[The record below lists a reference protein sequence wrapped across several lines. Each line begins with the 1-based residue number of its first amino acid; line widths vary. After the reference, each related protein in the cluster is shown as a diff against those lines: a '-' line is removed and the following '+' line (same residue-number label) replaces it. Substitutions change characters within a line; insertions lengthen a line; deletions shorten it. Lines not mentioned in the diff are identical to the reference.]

1 MRRANYALPLDR
13 LVWLW
18 FLRGVAL
25 VALGGAS
32 MGFLLVQRLEGG
44 LCACE
49 MVSEARFCCA
59 SLCRSV
65 ALRLALL
72 WRGGEVA

>member
-1 MRRANYALPLDR
+1 
-13 LVWLW
+13 
-18 FLRGVAL
+18 
-25 VALGGAS
+25 